1 MSAPMLSRGVLH
13 TPSTLTE
20 MMHLAEVLAQSA
32 MVPKDYRGRAADI
45 LGALL
50 WGQEV
55 GLGPLQAL
63 QGIAVV
69 NGRPAIWGDAALA
82 LVRAHPACVSIRE
95 GVEGEGDDQHG
106 WCEVERRGQ
115 PPVRRTFSVA
125 DAKRARL
132 WGKTGPNGPTPWVTY
147 PARMLMLRA
156 RGFAIRDAFPD
167 ALRGVITAEEAAD
180 MPAEIR
186 HAPGEPRDVPN
197 LAAPPAVTTL
207 DGAASPAAAPSD
219 TSSATVPGNDNEA
232 PGEETST
239 DPVAGWRAMA
249 WPVRSRDGTCRDMG
263 DPDRWEAEF
272 ADRLRTIERHP
283 KFDAAAKADKIRA
296 VLAAN
301 RDLLDW
307 LRDERDQGAA
317 VEAVEGL
324 FTEAL
329 GADAAMA

>member
-1 MSAPMLSRGVLH
+1 MSAPLLSRGVLH
-13 TPSTLTE
+13 TPSTLADL
-20 MMHLAEVLAQSA
+20 MRLAETLAQSS

-45 LGALL
+45 LAAVL

-82 LVRAHPACVSIRE
+82 LVRAHPACLAIRE
-95 GVEGEGDDQHG
+95 GVAGEGEEQHG

-147 PARMLMLRA
+147 PQRMLMLRA
-156 RGFAIRDAFPD
+156 RGFAIRDAFAD

-180 MPAEIR
+180 MPTESR
-186 HAPGEPRDVPN
+186 EVPN
-197 LAAPPAVTTL
+197 LAAAPAATALDGVAPPA
-207 DGAASPAAAPSD
+207 APPSD
-219 TSSATVPGNDNEA
+219 TSSATAPGNDNEA
-232 PGEETST
+232 TSGDTGT

-249 WPVRSRDGTCRDMG
+249 WPIRSRDGTCRDFE

-283 KFDAAAKADKIRA
+283 RFDAATRAETIRA

-307 LRDERDQGAA
+307 LRDERDQGAT

-324 FTEAL
+324 FAEAL
-329 GADAAMA
+329 GADAAAT